1 MDSTDDVLL
10 EIVAANAPYTSS
22 WLAAFQY
29 FLPVIPMVAAFLSAI
44 IFIIAWPQGQA
55 QSVPWIGIF
64 SPFISGTL
72 GACALWA
79 ILAAIFR
86 RFTAVD
92 LANANSYNA
101 LCKRLN
107 YLDYYIGTSFPDG
120 TAQQETYTMLN
131 RLKKFPDHK
140 QGLSLPASVANQS
153 EKNSDPTPGN
163 NGKQTASP
171 QPLILSYRDAI
182 YAALMEQTP
191 GWISGAGYIK
201 LWNLMN
207 QAEELLITLEPVE
220 KVLQDAIY
228 DDMRLNQSNIANSDE
243 WEHKLQTALMNV
255 TEGAALYLNPTL
267 LSPANSTTDSGGN
280 RSALLAEPHPST
292 NTGTGQAVLSPSS
305 LNRDQESSNG
315 IPQTDNGQNKPSQAR
330 AILQLIREMINNFNT
345 NNWNGLITARNRLM
359 DTMLLVGLTTYI
371 ATQMAIIIHIKPQH
385 LIGIIIFGLIGALVG
400 LFGRLYQ
407 EAQAENDIDDYGLG
421 SARLIVVP
429 LLSGLASIIGVLI
442 VAKVASFD
450 DLYNIKSILSN
461 FVVAATFGLTPNLV
475 INQLQKKSDQYTGN
489 LKSTQPTSSQ

>member
-10 EIVAANAPYTSS
+10 EIVADNAPYTAS

-44 IFIIAWPQGQA
+44 TFIIAWAQSQA
-55 QSVPWIGIF
+55 QPVSWIGIF
-64 SPFISGTL
+64 FPFTAGTL

-79 ILAAIFR
+79 ILATIFR

-92 LANANSYNA
+92 LANASSYNA

-107 YLDYYIGTSFPDG
+107 YLDYYIATTFPDG
-120 TAQQETYTMLN
+120 KVLQETYTMLN

-140 QGLSLPASVANQS
+140 QGLSLPASEANQS
-153 EKNSDPTPGN
+153 GTDLDPTPGSK
-163 NGKQTASP
+163 GKQPAHP
-171 QPLILSYRDAI
+171 QPLILSYRNAI

-191 GWISGAGYIK
+191 NWISGAGYIK

-220 KVLQDAIY
+220 KVLQDAVY
-228 DDMRLNQSNIANSDE
+228 DDMRLRQSNIANSTE
-243 WEHKLQTALMNV
+243 WKHKLQMALLAVTA
-255 TEGAALYLNPTL
+255 GAAPYLNPGVP
-267 LSPANSTTDSGGN
+267 SPANNTTDTGGN
-280 RSALLAEPHPST
+280 RSTLLATPHPPT
-292 NTGTGQAVLSPSS
+292 NAGTGQPVLPPPSLS
-305 LNRDQESSNG
+305 RDQESSNG
-315 IPQTDNGQNKPSQAR
+315 IPQPDNGQNTQSQAR
-330 AILQLIREMINNFNT
+330 AILQLIREMINSFNT
-345 NNWNGLITARNRLM
+345 NNWNGLITARNRLLS
-359 DTMLLVGLTTYI
+359 TMLLVGLTTYI
-371 ATQMAIIIHIKPQH
+371 ATQMTIIIRIKPQH

-475 INQLQKKSDQYTGN
+475 VNQLQKRSDQYTGN